1 MHDDP
6 YPLLHR
12 LAAAAD
18 DALTGVPLPPDGRY
32 QVVTTTVDEVTAH
45 IVRTLRDG
53 FAGRGPADYPLLVLG
68 WGRCRVGSTAVTNL
82 FGMAGAA
89 AYYQPVKTIGR
100 FALTGGTGSPWKL
113 PDGEPVLFAK
123 EMAGPYVPFEAL
135 FNPARCLVEAG
146 WPVDRLR
153 LLVLDRQPR
162 ASLDSWMAKWA
173 DRIGR
178 ERVVENF
185 VLSTLNY
192 ARMRAYAAAEGLAV
206 THFPYECSR
215 APQETVSR
223 LFDRLGIGHLY
234 RPGMLTGW
242 GAAGDLNSEQSK
254 IHHPVEPEPYVVPGL
269 HGNADEYRF
278 RDRPVT
284 NLTGPELE
292 VADSPEVVEAYRVSV
307 RACAQELDLP
317 VPLRDEIF
325 G

>member
-1 MHDDP
+1 MTDP

-12 LAAAAD
+12 LAAAD
-18 DALTGVPLPPDGRY
+18 DAALTGVALPPDGRY
-32 QVVTTTVDEVTAH
+32 QTVTTTVDDVTAQ
-45 IVRTLRDG
+45 IVDTLRDG

-100 FALTGGTGSPWKL
+100 FALTGGGGAPWKL

-162 ASLDSWMAKWA
+162 ACLDSWMAKWA
-173 DRIGR
+173 GKIGR
-178 ERVVENF
+178 DRVVQNF
-185 VLSTLNY
+185 RLSTLSY
-192 ARMRAYAAAEGLAV
+192 ARMRGWAAAEGLAV

-223 LFDRLGIGHLY
+223 LFDRLGIGELY

-242 GAAGDLNSEQSK
+242 GSAGDLNSDESK

-284 NLTGPELE
+284 VLNADELA
-292 VADSPEVVEAYRVSV
+292 VADSAEVVDSYRVSV
-307 RACAQELDLP
+307 RSCGQELDLP
-317 VPLRDEIF
+317 EPLRDEIF

>member
-1 MHDDP
+1 MTDP

-12 LAAAAD
+12 LAAADD
-18 DALTGVPLPPDGRY
+18 DALTSTPLPPDGRY
-32 QVVTTTVDEVTAH
+32 QVVTTTVDEVTAQ

-53 FAGRGPADYPLLVLG
+53 FAGRSPADYPLLVLG

-82 FGMAGAA
+82 FGMAQAA

-100 FALTGGTGSPWKL
+100 FALTDGEGSPWKL

-135 FNPARCLVEAG
+135 FNPARCLIEAG

-162 ASLDSWMAKWA
+162 ASLDSWMAKWVGK
-173 DRIGR
+173 IGR
-178 ERVVENF
+178 ARVVENF

-192 ARMRAYAAAEGLAV
+192 ARMRRYAAAEGLAV

-215 APQETVSR
+215 LPEETVSR
-223 LFDRLGIGHLY
+223 LFARLDIGHLY
-234 RPGMLTGW
+234 RPEMLTGW
-242 GAAGDLNSEQSK
+242 GAAGDLNSDQSK
-254 IHHPVEPEPYVVPGL
+254 IHNPVEPEPYVVPGL

-278 RDRPVT
+278 RDRQVT
-284 NLTGPELE
+284 ALTEAELA
-292 VADSPEVVEAYRVSV
+292 VADSPEVVDSYQVSV
-307 RACAQELDLP
+307 TSCVQELDLP
-317 VPLRDEIF
+317 VPLRDKIF